1 MSVVELPAP
10 LPSGPSP
17 QEAQEAAWRFA
28 EGEAIAVMGT
38 VNAAVARLVA
48 AVRPSRAVEGW
59 KGRHR
64 SPEHWLCWK
73 AGISRP
79 RAEGLVTIADTFC
92 WN

>member
-1 MSVVELPAP
+1 MVGRMSVVELPAP

-48 AVRPSRAVEGW
+48 AVPPSPRP
-59 KGRHR
+59 
-64 SPEHWLCWK
+64 C
-73 AGISRP
+73 
-79 RAEGLVTIADTFC
+79 
-92 WN
+92 